1 MRKILVPV
9 LIALGIFSLVLAGL
23 LRFYAPSRVEK
34 APLDLLVPQQTATGP
49 AKVYNVATAQLEDVE
64 LKATRQVVADSAIS
78 DSKVVVNQVT
88 LCIVKVIDDPPFCG
102 ESKNDPRIVRVIVDR
117 APADRKTGL
126 AVNDEKYG
134 ENIDGAP
141 VKHIGLTYKFPFHAK
156 KTTYKFF
163 DVNSKRAADARFIG
177 TDKVKGLETYKYEA
191 VIDKV
196 PFDLAPAVPGVSE
209 AIPGVYSDTRVV
221 WVEPRT
227 GAIVK
232 GTQHQVRTTTTGTVV
247 LEADLVFTDATI
259 EHQSKLAK
267 DGLSKL
273 RLLTVIAPLIL
284 LAVALLAFAGAFLL
298 WRRRSEPGT
307 PEPAGAELQPAGRL

>member
-1 MRKILVPV
+1 VRKILVPV
-9 LIALGIFSLVLAGL
+9 LVALGIFSLVLAGL

-34 APLDLLVPQQTATGP
+34 APLDLLVPQQAATGP
-49 AKVYNVATAQLEDVE
+49 AKVYNVQAGKLEDVQ
-64 LKATRQVVADSAIS
+64 LKATRQVVTDSAAS
-78 DSKVVVNQVT
+78 DSKVAVLQVT

-102 ESKNDPRIVRVIVDR
+102 DGPKDPRIVRVIVDR

-126 AVNDEKYG
+126 AVNGSKYG

-141 VKHIGLTYKFPFHAK
+141 IKHVGLTYKFPFHSK

-163 DVNSKRAADARFIG
+163 DVNSKLAADARFIG
-177 TDKVKGLETYKYEA
+177 TDKVKGLNTYKYEA

-196 PFDLAPAVPGVSE
+196 PLEVAGGV
-209 AIPGVYSDTRVV
+209 PGVYSDTRTV

-232 GTQHQVRTTTTGTVV
+232 GTQHQVRTTTAGTLVF
-247 LEADLVFTDATI
+247 EADLAFTDATI
-259 EHQSKLAK
+259 DHQSKLAK

-273 RLLTVIAPLIL
+273 RLLTVFGPLTL
-284 LAVALLAFAGAFLL
+284 LLVALLAFAGAFLL
-298 WRRRSEPGT
+298 YRRRTGGDGHRARAGEPSFSAT
-307 PEPAGAELQPAGRL
+307 APPR

>member
-1 MRKILVPV
+1 MRKILTVV
-9 LIALGIFSLVLAGL
+9 LIGFGVFSLVLAGL

-34 APLDLLVPQQTATGP
+34 APLDLKVPQQTAIGP

-64 LKATRQVVADSAIS
+64 LMATRQVVADSAAS
-78 DSKVVVNQVT
+78 DSKVAVNQVT

-102 ESKNDPRIVRVIVDR
+102 ENKDDPRIVRIIVDR
-117 APADRKTGL
+117 APADRKTGM

-163 DVNSKRAADARFIG
+163 DVNSKLAADARFIG
-177 TDKVKGLETYKYEA
+177 TDKVKGLDTYKYEA
-191 VIDKV
+191 IIKDV
-196 PFDLAPAVPGVSE
+196 PLELGGG
-209 AIPGVYSDTRVV
+209 IPGLYSDTRVV

-232 GTQHQVRTTTTGTVV
+232 GTQHQVRTTTAGTPV
-247 LEADLVFTDATI
+247 LVADLAFTDATI
-259 EHQSKLAK
+259 DHQSKLAK
-267 DGLSKL
+267 DGLSSL
-273 RLLTVIAPLIL
+273 RLLGVILPLVLVL
-284 LAVALLAFAGAFLL
+284 LALLAFAGAYLL
-298 WRRRSEPGT
+298 HRRPAEPG
-307 PEPAGAELQPAGRL
+307 PSARADAEPQPAGRL